1 MIKKRM
7 IKKQMFQLILILFG
21 TGLLYGCGGQK
32 TLPKEQKVLQEE
44 QEALQKEQEVL
55 QQEQE
60 GLSKEQAAQQ
70 EEPGTDEGQEAAG
83 QQSGVVT
90 FTDALGYEV
99 TVDHPAKIAVISG
112 SYADMWQ
119 LAGGELAAITKDAE
133 DTVTVTK
140 EMVNLGDLKSP
151 SVEIMIAQE
160 IDFVILSGV
169 IAEHVGLR
177 DQLEAAGI
185 TTAYFEVETF
195 EDYAAVMGILTDI
208 TGRKDL
214 YRTNVELL
222 REEIAAQIARAD
234 GSKPT
239 VLLLR
244 AYSGG
249 VKSKGSDSMTGQMLK
264 DLGCGN
270 IADSEKGL
278 LEELSMEAIIAADP
292 DYIFVTTMGESQE
305 AALKMVDEILISNL
319 AWSGLKAV
327 KENHYY
333 VLPKELF
340 HIKPN
345 ERWGESYRI
354 LADYLY
360 GDE

>member
-1 MIKKRM
+1 MIR
-7 IKKQMFQLILILFG
+7 KQIIQILVFVLG
-21 TGLLYGCGGQK
+21 VSLLYGCGG
-32 TLPKEQKVLQEE
+32 PKEQQEQKARQELQEE
-44 QEALQKEQEVL
+44 LQKEQE
-55 QQEQE
+55 
-60 GLSKEQAAQQ
+60 GA
-70 EEPGTDEGQEAAG
+70 PEGQDNEGSAEETK
-83 QQSGVVT
+83 QQPGRVIFKDS
-90 FTDALGYEV
+90 LGYEV
-99 TVDHPAKIAVISG
+99 TVERPAKTAVISG

-119 LAGGELAAITKDAE
+119 LAGGEIAAITKDAM
-133 DTVTVTK
+133 DTITVTE

-151 SVEIMIAQE
+151 NVERMIAE
-160 IDFVILSGV
+160 KIDFAILSGA
-169 IAEHVGLR
+169 IAEHVALR
-177 DQLEAAGI
+177 EQLEMVGI
-185 TTAYFEVETF
+185 TTACFEVETF
-195 EDYAAVMGILTDI
+195 EDYAAMMDILTDI

-214 YRTNVELL
+214 YHTNVEQL
-222 REEIAAQIARAD
+222 RDEIAAQIARAD
-234 GSKPT
+234 ESQPS

-264 DLGCGN
+264 DLGCVN

-278 LEELSMEAIIAADP
+278 LEDLSMEAIIAADP
-292 DYIFVTTMGESQE
+292 DYIFVTTMGESRE
-305 AALKMVDEILISNL
+305 AALGMVEELLISNP

-327 KENHYY
+327 RKNHYY
-333 VLPKELF
+333 VLAKELF

>member
-1 MIKKRM
+1 MIR
-7 IKKQMFQLILILFG
+7 KQIIQVILFLLG
-21 TGLLYGCGGQK
+21 AGLLYGCGGQK
-32 TLPKEQKVLQEE
+32 TLSGEQKLLQEE
-44 QEALQKEQEVL
+44 QEAVQEKPEALQEGQEGLPKASGTPQKEQGADGNRE
-55 QQEQE
+55 
-60 GLSKEQAAQQ
+60 A
-70 EEPGTDEGQEAAG
+70 TGQP
-83 QQSGVVT
+83 SGGVT

-99 TVDHPAKIAVISG
+99 TVDHPAKTAVISG

-119 LAGGELAAITKDAE
+119 LAGGEFAAITKDAE
-133 DTVTVTK
+133 DIITVTE
-140 EMVNLGDLKSP
+140 EMINLGDLKSP
-151 SVEIMIAQE
+151 SVEMMIAGE

-177 DQLEAAGI
+177 DQLEEAGI

-195 EDYAAVMGILTDI
+195 EDYAAMMNILTDI
-208 TGRKDL
+208 TGRKDI
-214 YRTNVELL
+214 YQTNVEML
-222 REEIAAQIARAD
+222 REEITEQIARAD
-234 GSKPT
+234 ESNPT

-264 DLGCGN
+264 DLGCVN

-305 AALKMVDEILISNL
+305 AALKMVDELLTSNP

-345 ERWGESYRI
+345 KRWGESYRI